1 MKDRLEIAN
10 QYIRRATMLLV
21 FNVLAIIVQLILI
34 LSR

>member
-10 QYIRRATMLLV
+10 QYIRRATILLV
-21 FNVLAIIVQLILI
+21 LNVLGAILQLVLI